1 MKFHVYWFKMEPWCK
16 LARWK
21 SFSRNKTRY
30 SQRIQWLT
38 KNRHKEFGAHSR
50 DPLPLSTSPRPY
62 SHPSGGSLSIP
73 DMQESEKV
81 WRKTFEMPG
90 PSLGQLG
97 LSDGRF
103 SCTQNNKSNEE
114 WDFEASC
121 FSFHLGSS
129 RRPLATVAGSQP
141 QASAY
146 CWDEPHRTI
155 HFTWCNWV
163 SIKEAQLF
171 GPIWSDMSES
181 KSSNTPTVIQPVYDL
196 HQISINFTGWIY
208 IYIYIHDYPY
218 KYPFGS
224 CLASPKLSSP
234 LTNSCHISFG
244 RWQAQASA
252 AGILSIHQHFAILPG
267 RQRSVS
273 RLRLKPWQLNLYCE
287 VSFKEHAKITRPK
300 DIHTHTYIYVCIY
313 IYIYVYV
320 YVYIYIGIYIYMYIC
335 IYIYI

>member
-62 SHPSGGSLSIP
+62 LHPSGGSLSIP

-103 SCTQNNKSNEE
+103 SCTQNNKSNQE

-129 RRPLATVAGSQP
+129 RRPLAIVAGSQP

-146 CWDEPHRTI
+146 CWDEPHWTI

-163 SIKEAQLF
+163 SRGPTVWSYLERHVRIKIIKH
-171 GPIWSDMSES
+171 PHSHPTSIWSPPNIHKLYWLD
-181 KSSNTPTVIQPVYDL
+181 
-196 HQISINFTGWIY
+196 IY
-208 IYIYIHDYPY
+208 IYVYIHDYPY

-234 LTNSCHISFG
+234 LTNSCHIPFG

-273 RLRLKPWQLNLYCE
+273 RLRLKPWQLNLYT
-287 VSFKEHAKITRPK
+287 VK
-300 DIHTHTYIYVCIY
+300 
-313 IYIYVYV
+313 
-320 YVYIYIGIYIYMYIC
+320 
-335 IYIYI
+335 

>member
-208 IYIYIHDYPY
+208 IYISMIIHINIHLDRAWLPLNYRVHSPTPVIFPLGDD
-218 KYPFGS
+218 K
-224 CLASPKLSSP
+224 PKLRP
-234 LTNSCHISFG
+234 
-244 RWQAQASA
+244 QASWA
-252 AGILSIHQHFAILPG
+252 STSISRYFLGA
-267 RQRSVS
+267 SVPF
-273 RLRLKPWQLNLYCE
+273 RDCGWN
-287 VSFKEHAKITRPK
+287 H
-300 DIHTHTYIYVCIY
+300 DNWIYTVK
-313 IYIYVYV
+313 
-320 YVYIYIGIYIYMYIC
+320 
-335 IYIYI
+335 

>member
-62 SHPSGGSLSIP
+62 LHPSGGSLSIP

-103 SCTQNNKSNEE
+103 SCTQNNKSNQE

-129 RRPLATVAGSQP
+129 RRPLAIVAGSQP

-146 CWDEPHRTI
+146 CWDEPHWTI

-163 SIKEAQLF
+163 SRGPTVWSYLERHVRIKIIKH
-171 GPIWSDMSES
+171 PHSHPTSIWSPPNIHKLYWLD
-181 KSSNTPTVIQPVYDL
+181 
-196 HQISINFTGWIY
+196 IY
-208 IYIYIHDYPY
+208 IYICIYP
-218 KYPFGS
+218 
-224 CLASPKLSSP
+224 
-234 LTNSCHISFG
+234 
-244 RWQAQASA
+244 W
-252 AGILSIHQHFAILPG
+252 LSI
-267 RQRSVS
+267 
-273 RLRLKPWQLNLYCE
+273 
-287 VSFKEHAKITRPK
+287 
-300 DIHTHTYIYVCIY
+300 
-313 IYIYVYV
+313 
-320 YVYIYIGIYIYMYIC
+320 
-335 IYIYI
+335 